1 MSLSLLGRK
10 RLLCSAN
17 NGVCV
22 VMYQPLLRYLEQDER
37 LKVLHTAYLSHTRR
51 IDRKDTEDLT
61 GFFSRFG
68 ITKGVTHYRMTRFM
82 PVDLYLS
89 PNFSERLIPKFAKV
103 KVQMFHGVSFKNC
116 AVSDKTYAFD
126 RLFLPGPYHRRR
138 FLERGLYKDG
148 DPRLVMIG
156 LPKLD
161 RLADG
166 SIDRVQ
172 VLMKLGADPSKKTVL
187 YAPTGDE
194 GNSLHRN
201 GMDIIETML
210 GQDVNFIVKP
220 HDHAMR
226 DKSCGIDWRAK
237 LATWKHPRLFVDLG
251 SDVVPLLA
259 AADILI
265 TDASSVAFEYTLLDR
280 PIVFWD
286 VPEIMNGKRAAQMDL
301 STWGRK
307 GGDIVDS
314 RATLEKTVVRLLDDP
329 SEKSALRQKIAND
342 LFYKPGTASLR
353 AVRRIYEELQMEPID
368 AVKHADAAV
377 VG

>member
-1 MSLSLLGRK
+1 
-10 RLLCSAN
+10 
-17 NGVCV
+17 
-22 VMYQPLLRYLEQDER
+22 
-37 LKVLHTAYLSHTRR
+37 
-51 IDRKDTEDLT
+51 
-61 GFFSRFG
+61 
-68 ITKGVTHYRMTRFM
+68 
-82 PVDLYLS
+82 
-89 PNFSERLIPKFAKV
+89 
-103 KVQMFHGVSFKNC
+103 
-116 AVSDKTYAFD
+116 
-126 RLFLPGPYHRRR
+126 
-138 FLERGLYKDG
+138 LYKDG

-172 VLMKLGADPSKKTVL
+172 VLMKLGADPSKQTVL

>member
-22 VMYQPLLRYLEQDER
+22 VMYQPLLRYLEQDDR
-37 LKVLHTAYLSHTRR
+37 LKLLHTAYLSHTRR
-51 IDRKDTEDLT
+51 IDKQDTEDLR
-61 GFFSRFG
+61 GFFQRFG

-82 PVDLYLS
+82 PIDLYLS
-89 PNFSERLIPKFAKV
+89 PNFSERLIPKFAKT

-161 RLADG
+161 RLVDG
-166 SIDRVQ
+166 SIDRFQ
-172 VLMKLGADPSKKTVL
+172 VLAKLGADPTKKTVL

-201 GMDIIETML
+201 GMDILETML

-314 RATLEKTVVRLLDDP
+314 RASLEKTVTRLLDDP
-329 SEKSALRQKIAND
+329 SEKSELRQKIAND
-342 LFYKPGTASLR
+342 LFYKPGTAAQR
-353 AVRRIYEELQMEPID
+353 AVRRIYHELDMEPSD
-368 AVKHADAAV
+368 AVKHADAAL